1 MTDLITVVGV
11 INKIKYISDTKYD
24 GKVYDNI
31 MPIFNKLSTDEKRVL
46 LRGLMN
52 ICFIFEDK
60 FVVETQAID
69 EVKVLV
75 KENKET
81 IETEIENIEQFN
93 QKELIRLKTW
103 LVKAVV
109 KTVIGSFV
117 LFSLGLILFGNDDNA
132 MSKLFKNV
140 FDLFKVIFSG

>member
-1 MTDLITVVGV
+1 MSDQITIVAV
-11 INKIKYISDTKYD
+11 INKIKYIADSKYE

-31 MPIFNKLSTDEKRVL
+31 MIIFNKLNTDEKRVL
-46 LRGLMN
+46 LKGLMN

-60 FVVETQAID
+60 FVVETQAIE

-75 KENKET
+75 KENKDT
-81 IETEIENIEQFN
+81 IENEIENIEQFN

-103 LVKAVV
+103 LVKTVV
-109 KTVIGSFV
+109 KSIIGSFV
-117 LFSLGLILFGNDDNA
+117 LFSLGLIMFGNDDNA
-132 MSKLFKNV
+132 MSKLLKNV

>member
-1 MTDLITVVGV
+1 MSDQITVVAV
-11 INKIKYISDTKYD
+11 INKIKYIADSKYE

-31 MPIFNKLSTDEKRVL
+31 TIIFNKLNTDEKRVL

-52 ICFIFEDK
+52 ICFIFQDK
-60 FVVETQAID
+60 FVVETQAIE

-75 KENKET
+75 KENKDT

-103 LVKAVV
+103 LVKTLV
-109 KTVIGSFV
+109 KSVIGSFV
-117 LFSLGLILFGNDDNA
+117 LFSLGLIMFGNDDNA
-132 MSKLFKNV
+132 MSKLLKNV

>member
-1 MTDLITVVGV
+1 MSDQITVVAV
-11 INKIKYISDTKYD
+11 INKIKYIADSKYE

-31 MPIFNKLSTDEKRVL
+31 TIIFNKLNTDEKRVL

-52 ICFIFEDK
+52 ICFIFQDK
-60 FVVETQAID
+60 FVVETQAIE

-75 KENKET
+75 KENKDT
-81 IETEIENIEQFN
+81 IENEIENIEQFN

-103 LVKAVV
+103 FVKTVV
-109 KTVIGSFV
+109 KSVIGSFV
-117 LFSLGLILFGNDDNA
+117 LFSLGLIMFGNDDNA
-132 MSKLFKNV
+132 MSKLLKNV

>member
-1 MTDLITVVGV
+1 MSDQITVVAV
-11 INKIKYISDTKYD
+11 INKIKYIADSKYE

-31 MPIFNKLSTDEKRVL
+31 MIIFNKLNTDEKRVL

-52 ICFIFEDK
+52 ICFIFQDK
-60 FVVETQAID
+60 FVVETQAIE

-75 KENKET
+75 KENKDT
-81 IETEIENIEQFN
+81 IENEIENIEQFN

-103 LVKAVV
+103 LVKTVV
-109 KTVIGSFV
+109 KSVIGSFV
-117 LFSLGLILFGNDDNA
+117 LFSLGLIMFGNDDNA
-132 MSKLFKNV
+132 MSKLLKNV

>member
-1 MTDLITVVGV
+1 MNDQITVVAV
-11 INKIKYISDTKYD
+11 INKIKYIADSKHE

-31 MPIFNKLSTDEKRVL
+31 MSIFNKLNTDEKRVL
-46 LRGLMN
+46 LKGLMN

-60 FVVETQAID
+60 FVVETQAIE

-75 KENKET
+75 KENKDT

-103 LVKAVV
+103 LVKTVV
-109 KTVIGSFV
+109 KSVIGSFV
-117 LFSLGLILFGNDDNA
+117 LFSLGLIMFGNDDNA
-132 MSKLFKNV
+132 MSKLLKNV

>member
-1 MTDLITVVGV
+1 MSDQITVVGV
-11 INKIKYISDTKYD
+11 INKIKYVADTKYD

-31 MPIFNKLSTDEKRVL
+31 MPIFNKLTSDEKRIL
-46 LRGLMN
+46 LKGLMN

-69 EVKVLV
+69 EVKFLV

-81 IETEIENIEQFN
+81 IESEIENIEQFN

-132 MSKLFKNV
+132 MSKLFENIFK
-140 FDLFKVIFSG
+140 LFKVIFSG

>member
-1 MTDLITVVGV
+1 MSDPITVVGV
-11 INKIKYISDTKYD
+11 INKIKYIADTKYD

-31 MPIFNKLSTDEKRVL
+31 MSIFNKLNTDEKRVL

-69 EVKVLV
+69 EVKSLV
-75 KENKET
+75 RENKDT
-81 IETEIENIEQFN
+81 IESEIENIEQFN
-93 QKELIRLKTW
+93 QRELIRLKTW
-103 LVKAVV
+103 LVKTVV
-109 KTVIGSFV
+109 KSIIGSFV
-117 LFSLGLILFGNDDNA
+117 LFSLGLIMFGNDDNA
-132 MSKLFKNV
+132 ISKLLKNV

>member
-1 MTDLITVVGV
+1 MTDPITVVGV

>member
-1 MTDLITVVGV
+1 MSDPITVVGV
-11 INKIKYISDTKYD
+11 INKIKYIADTKYD

-31 MPIFNKLSTDEKRVL
+31 MSIFNKLNTDEKRVL

-69 EVKVLV
+69 EVKSLV
-75 KENKET
+75 RENKDT
-81 IETEIENIEQFN
+81 IESEIENIEQFN
-93 QKELIRLKTW
+93 QRELIRLKTW
-103 LVKAVV
+103 LVKTVV
-109 KTVIGSFV
+109 KSIIGSFV
-117 LFSLGLILFGNDDNA
+117 LFSLGLIMFGNDDNA
-132 MSKLFKNV
+132 VSKLLKNV